1 MQYIP
6 TATKLVDV
14 KEFRDDGSVVQI
26 VVWQVPSPVPPCTHR
41 FKYRLYYGAN
51 GVCRV
56 RYDNE
61 RDKGDHRHVDGAET
75 AYSFTSVAQL
85 LADFQH
91 AVEAWE
97 AP

>member
-1 MQYIP
+1 M
-6 TATKLVDV
+6 
-14 KEFRDDGSVVQI
+14 
-26 VVWQVPSPVPPCTHR
+26 
-41 FKYRLYYGAN
+41 YYGAN